1 MDLGHILMLVMGVLV
16 VGGMGAALVAL
27 VHSGVR
33 TGEWPVQNRRRVV
46 WRGFVVR

>member
-1 MDLGHILMLVMGVLV
+1 MGHILMLLVGVLV
-16 VGGMGAALVAL
+16 VGGMGAALIAL

-33 TGEWPVQNRRRVV
+33 AGEWPVENRRRVV

>member
-1 MDLGHILMLVMGVLV
+1 MVLGHILMLLMGVLV
-16 VGGMGAALVAL
+16 VGGMGVALVVM

-33 TGEWPVQNRRRVV
+33 TGEWPVHNRRRVV